1 MIDGKPSVNDNPTFD
16 PIIEHLSEVI
26 HEDDTVLIPENID
39 LIEIL
44 PDDLDSFYHYSG
56 SLTTPTCDEV
66 VTWTIFSKPNTMS
79 SAQLQQFRTLTNDES
94 RPLVN
99 NHRPPQ
105 PVKLSQTGRPLLIGG
120 NALII
125 TAQVKVVITLFLLTT
140 FL

>member
-39 LIEIL
+39 LIKIL

-79 SAQLQQFRTLTNDES
+79 RAQLQQFRTLTNDGTTTG
-94 RPLVN
+94 
-99 NHRPPQ
+99 H
-105 PVKLSQTGRPLLIGG
+105 LSQSNYHKLGVRYWLVAMP
-120 NALII
+120 
-125 TAQVKVVITLFLLTT
+125 
-140 FL
+140 